1 MTSKLTFLGT
11 INSEINLQNRSKITL
26 QSTYSP
32 LIYLNCSKIVRFLIL
47 RIIIDFE
54 EFRNFLERS
63 VSNFTFPIYSFFY
76 SILYVEEQK
85 LLATNLLADRKF
97 GSAEMFDQTST
108 VWFGPNDRTFFCRT
122 QNFFLYYTLHFSTWL
137 R

>member
-63 VSNFTFPIYSFFY
+63 VSNFNFPIYSFFDA
-76 SILYVEEQK
+76 LEWHK
-85 LLATNLLADRKF
+85 AMTRNLFVKTKRSL
-97 GSAEMFDQTST
+97 
-108 VWFGPNDRTFFCRT
+108 
-122 QNFFLYYTLHFSTWL
+122 QNVNKDYYFLI
-137 R
+137 